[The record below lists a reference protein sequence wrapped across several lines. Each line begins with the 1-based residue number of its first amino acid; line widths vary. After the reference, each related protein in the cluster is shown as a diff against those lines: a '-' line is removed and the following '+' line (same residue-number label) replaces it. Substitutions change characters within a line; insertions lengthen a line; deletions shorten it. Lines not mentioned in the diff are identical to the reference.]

1 MLHQSHLQISF
12 LYVMITAAAQL
23 NSFECS
29 CEFVCRWLC
38 EILSLDAVWHMT
50 TTG

>member
-23 NSFECS
+23 NNFES
-29 CEFVCRWLC
+29 AAVSLC
-38 EILSLDAVWHMT
+38 VGGYVKYCPWMLS
-50 TTG
+50 GI